1 MNDKKRIRYRTFDEV
16 MEEQFEENPELIP
29 AFLQTV
35 LEDYEHDQDE
45 KALLVALRHLAKS
58 QGGMTELSKKTNLNR
73 GKLYKALSPEG
84 NPRLKNF
91 QRILKAFG
99 YTLAIKPIKA
109 GAER

>member
-1 MNDKKRIRYRTFDEV
+1 MSGKTVRYRTWDEV
-16 MEEQFEENPELIP
+16 VDEQFDENPELAP

-45 KALLVALRHLAKS
+45 KALLTALRHIAKANV
-58 QGGMTELSKKTNLNR
+58 GMTELSRKTRLSR
-73 GKLYKALSPEG
+73 GKLYKTLSPEG

-99 YTLAIKPIKA
+99 YTLAIKPLKE
-109 GAER
+109 GKES